1 MRLGVSMDTLMRMQ
15 NSFDIAEA
23 RKREGEIKSPAAR
36 ASRPMSPVARPT
48 RQQEMPHAQA
58 GQSVLLPH
66 LDSNK

>member
-15 NSFDIAEA
+15 NSFDIAEVASGRAKA
-23 RKREGEIKSPAAR
+23 RLPAAR
-36 ASRPMSPVARPT
+36 ASRSMLPVARPT

-58 GQSVLLPH
+58 GQSVLLPQ